1 MSELAALRFMK
12 GHGTGNDFVVLPDP
26 DDDLELTPEL
36 VQALCDRR
44 TGVGADGVL
53 RMVRTDC
60 VPGAA
65 GVHDPEAR
73 WFMDYRNAD
82 GSLAEMCGNG
92 IRVFARY
99 LIDGGYAV
107 PGPLHIATRAGVKSV
122 DASLDGD
129 VTVDMGPAERL
140 GVQCS
145 VTLDGVAY
153 DGIAVSVGNP
163 HLVVTVDDPQTLGPL
178 DGLRLDPADA
188 FPQGVNVEFASR
200 RSDQQ
205 FTMRVHERGSGETRS
220 CGTGACAV
228 VAALGDSSA
237 VASYTVDLPGGRL
250 AVTRC
255 DNGHL
260 MLRGPAV
267 FVAQGVIREEWLAV
281 ATGRR

>member
-44 TGVGADGVL
+44 TGLGADGVL

-60 VPGAA
+60 IPGAA
-65 GVHDPEAR
+65 VDDPDAR

-99 LIDGGYAV
+99 LVDGGYAI
-107 PGPLHIATRAGVKSV
+107 PGPLRIATRAGVKNV
-122 DASLDGD
+122 DASLEGD
-129 VTVDMGPAERL
+129 VTVDMGPANHLDVKCAVR
-140 GVQCS
+140 
-145 VTLDGVAY
+145 LDGRTY

-163 HLVVTVDDPQTLGPL
+163 HLVVTVDDPQALGPL
-178 DGLRLDPADA
+178 DGLQLDSPDA
-188 FPQGVNVEFASR
+188 FPDGVNVEFAAR
-200 RSDQQ
+200 RGPQQ
-205 FTMRVHERGSGETRS
+205 FTMRVHERGSGETHS

-228 VAALGDSSA
+228 VAALADSSDH
-237 VASYTVDLPGGRL
+237 ASYSVDLPGGRL
-250 AVTRC
+250 VVTRC

-260 MLRGPAV
+260 LLRGPAV
-267 FVAQGVIREEWLAV
+267 FVAQGVIREEWLAA
-281 ATGRR
+281 ATGSA